1 MQRREFIR
9 RLIGVDFKTLLI
21 IIGILL
27 VIFVLFSA
35 DFTNTTGTII
45 DLVKIA
51 GFLLLFFLLFLIG
64 AILILIVLRQFLKLL
79 PDKFTFWLKKYRNKI
94 LLAMSVLLLAYFVY
108 DSIKKEKYFI
118 LFFGILYFRLSVI
131 FRNKEKRI
139 NHNSY
144 FPG

>member
-94 LLAMSVLLLAYFVY
+94 LQAMSVLLLAYFVY